1 MKKTSE
7 EFLFKRRP
15 IRNAPS
21 YGDVAYGTP
30 VRRATLLGLLL
41 ALFIALGGPVKAADP
56 IKLLVLGDS
65 LVAGYGLAA
74 DEAFP
79 AQLARELAKDGIEA
93 KVVNGGVSGDTSA
106 GGLAR
111 LGWVLADKPAAAI
124 VCLGA
129 NDAVR
134 GLDPVATRRNLDALL
149 GRLKAAGVKVLLAG
163 MQAPPNMGGR
173 YTTAFNGLYAPL
185 AAAHGALFYPF
196 FLAGVA
202 ANPALNQI
210 DGKHPTA
217 AGVKVIV
224 ERMMPSVKNL
234 LARP

>member
-1 MKKTSE
+1 MKKTFE
-7 EFLFKRRP
+7 EFPLKGRP
-15 IRNAPS
+15 MPDAPS
-21 YGDVAYGTP
+21 YRDLAYGSP
-30 VRRATLLGLLL
+30 VCRATFLGLLF
-41 ALFIALGGPVKAADP
+41 ALFLTVGGPAKAAET

-65 LVAGYGLAA
+65 LVAGYGLRA

-79 AQLARELAKDGIEA
+79 AQLASALAKDGISA
-93 KVVNGGVSGDTSA
+93 KVLNGGVSGDTSA

-111 LGWVLADKPAAAI
+111 LGWVLADKPSAAI

-129 NDAVR
+129 NDALR
-134 GLDPVATRRNLDALL
+134 GLDPAATRRNLDVLL

-163 MQAPPNMGGR
+163 MQAPPNMGAR
-173 YTTAFNGLYAPL
+173 YTKAFNGLYAPL
-185 AAAHGALFYPF
+185 AAAHGLPYYPF
-196 FLAGVA
+196 FLDGVA
-202 ANPALNQI
+202 GDPALNQN

-234 LARP
+234 LGRP